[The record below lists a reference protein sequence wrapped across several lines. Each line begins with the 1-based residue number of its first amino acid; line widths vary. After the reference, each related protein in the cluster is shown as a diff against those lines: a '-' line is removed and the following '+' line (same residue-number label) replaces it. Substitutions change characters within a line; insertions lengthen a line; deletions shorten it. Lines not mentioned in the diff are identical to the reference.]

1 MLSIESM
8 MVRCLA
14 QWKIWTINWTISS
27 TTISWIMAISAN
39 NASAKKV
46 CILLEK
52 SHKFSFTSNSKPKC
66 RRTSVS
72 QNSQFKEQFGNQNL
86 SDIPDEI
93 LPHLK
98 LKNMNRLIGHLSIN
112 SLRNNIDTL
121 KLLFKTSF
129 GGIYDV

>member
-1 MLSIESM
+1 MPRQKRFASY
-8 MVRCLA
+8 
-14 QWKIWTINWTISS
+14 WKKATNLVSPATVSPNV
-27 TTISWIMAISAN
+27 AD
-39 NASAKKV
+39 
-46 CILLEK
+46 
-52 SHKFSFTSNSKPKC
+52 
-66 RRTSVS
+66 TSVS

-98 LKNMNRLIGHLSIN
+98 LKNMNRLISHLSTN

>member
-1 MLSIESM
+1 MPRQKRFASY
-8 MVRCLA
+8 
-14 QWKIWTINWTISS
+14 WKKATNLVSPATVSPNV
-27 TTISWIMAISAN
+27 AD
-39 NASAKKV
+39 
-46 CILLEK
+46 
-52 SHKFSFTSNSKPKC
+52 
-66 RRTSVS
+66 TSVS

-93 LPHLK
+93 LPQLK